1 MGKMRS
7 VTWNF
12 AGAAEKRKMKSSH
25 YWVLLMMHAQAT
37 ATSKLGQGMQ
47 ESSFFMFS
55 LMCLCLTAKKKKTT
69 KKQA

>member
-47 ESSFFMFS
+47 ESSFFMFFS
-55 LMCLCLTAKKKKTT
+55 DVLMPNCKKKKKP